1 MIRLDEMIKKLYESY
16 YVYATLKKGVLF
28 IMIKQ
33 NVLDVL
39 NLCKSYGNHLVLDD
53 ISFSIR
59 ENEIVGFI
67 GPNGAGKSTLMKC
80 LCGLIH
86 MDSGN
91 VTICG
96 HDIQSQREKAL
107 SHQASLIES
116 PGLFFNM
123 TGYENLEI
131 FASLKNVSKDKL
143 QQMADYTR
151 IGDYLKKPVSSYS
164 LGMKQR
170 LALSIALL
178 SSPQFL
184 MLDEPM
190 NGLDPSGVFELRK
203 ELRKM
208 VDEQGMSL
216 LISSH
221 QLNEIE
227 KIADRIIYIE
237 NGKIKEV
244 EKQEQTITYQI
255 RVNKIITDHQFRKL
269 SDFLYEFSIQNPN
282 ELSVYL
288 RKLEREGVQLLDITN
303 TSDDL
308 ENMYTRIYG
317 E

>member
-1 MIRLDEMIKKLYESY
+1 
-16 YVYATLKKGVLF
+16 
-28 IMIKQ
+28 MIKQ

-96 HDIQSQREKAL
+96 HNIQSQREKAL

-151 IGDYLKKPVSSYS
+151 IGDYLKKPVSNYS

-208 VDEQGMSL
+208 VDEYGMSL

>member
-1 MIRLDEMIKKLYESY
+1 
-16 YVYATLKKGVLF
+16 
-28 IMIKQ
+28 MIKQ

-170 LALSIALL
+170 LALSTALL

-208 VDEQGMSL
+208 VDEYGMSL

>member
-1 MIRLDEMIKKLYESY
+1 
-16 YVYATLKKGVLF
+16 
-28 IMIKQ
+28 MIKQ

-170 LALSIALL
+170 LVLSIALL

-208 VDEQGMSL
+208 VDEYGMSL

>member
-1 MIRLDEMIKKLYESY
+1 
-16 YVYATLKKGVLF
+16 
-28 IMIKQ
+28 MIKQ

-208 VDEQGMSL
+208 VDEYGMSL

-221 QLNEIE
+221 QLNVIE

>member
-1 MIRLDEMIKKLYESY
+1 
-16 YVYATLKKGVLF
+16 
-28 IMIKQ
+28 MIKQ

-39 NLCKSYGNHLVLDD
+39 NLCKSYGNHLVLND

-96 HDIQSQREKAL
+96 HDIQSQREKDL

-208 VDEQGMSL
+208 VDEYGMSL

>member
-1 MIRLDEMIKKLYESY
+1 
-16 YVYATLKKGVLF
+16 
-28 IMIKQ
+28 MIKQ

-96 HDIQSQREKAL
+96 HNIQSQREKAL

-151 IGDYLKKPVSSYS
+151 IGDYLKKPVSNYS

-208 VDEQGMSL
+208 VDEYGMSL

-255 RVNKIITDHQFRKL
+255 RVNKIITDRRFRKL
-269 SDFLYEFSIQNPN
+269 SDFLYEFSIQNQN

-288 RKLEREGVQLLDITN
+288 RKFEREDVQLLDITN

>member
-1 MIRLDEMIKKLYESY
+1 
-16 YVYATLKKGVLF
+16 
-28 IMIKQ
+28 MIKQ

-80 LCGLIH
+80 LCGLTH

-208 VDEQGMSL
+208 VDEYGMSL

>member
-1 MIRLDEMIKKLYESY
+1 
-16 YVYATLKKGVLF
+16 
-28 IMIKQ
+28 MIKQ

-208 VDEQGMSL
+208 VDEYGMSL

-269 SDFLYEFSIQNPN
+269 LDFLYEFSIENPN

>member
-1 MIRLDEMIKKLYESY
+1 
-16 YVYATLKKGVLF
+16 
-28 IMIKQ
+28 MIKQ

-39 NLCKSYGNHLVLDD
+39 NLCKSYGNHLVLND

-143 QQMADYTR
+143 QQMVDYTR

>member
-1 MIRLDEMIKKLYESY
+1 MIKKLYESY

-143 QQMADYTR
+143 QQMADCTR

>member
-1 MIRLDEMIKKLYESY
+1 
-16 YVYATLKKGVLF
+16 
-28 IMIKQ
+28 MIKQ

-107 SHQASLIES
+107 SYQASLIES

-255 RVNKIITDHQFRKL
+255 RVNKIITDYQFRKL

>member
-1 MIRLDEMIKKLYESY
+1 MIKKLYESY

-208 VDEQGMSL
+208 VDEYGMSL

-288 RKLEREGVQLLDITN
+288 RKLEREDVQLLDITN

>member
-1 MIRLDEMIKKLYESY
+1 
-16 YVYATLKKGVLF
+16 
-28 IMIKQ
+28 MIKQ

-131 FASLKNVSKDKL
+131 FASLKHVSKDKL

-208 VDEQGMSL
+208 VDEYGMSL

-269 SDFLYEFSIQNPN
+269 SDFLYEFSVQNPN

-288 RKLEREGVQLLDITN
+288 RKLEREDVQLLDITN

>member
-1 MIRLDEMIKKLYESY
+1 
-16 YVYATLKKGVLF
+16 
-28 IMIKQ
+28 MIKQ

-244 EKQEQTITYQI
+244 EKQEQTIAYQI

-269 SDFLYEFSIQNPN
+269 SDFLYEFSIQNQN

>member
-1 MIRLDEMIKKLYESY
+1 
-16 YVYATLKKGVLF
+16 
-28 IMIKQ
+28 MIKQ

-237 NGKIKEV
+237 NGIIKEV

-269 SDFLYEFSIQNPN
+269 SDFLYEFSIQNQN

-303 TSDDL
+303 TNDDL

>member
-1 MIRLDEMIKKLYESY
+1 
-16 YVYATLKKGVLF
+16 
-28 IMIKQ
+28 MIKQ

-151 IGDYLKKPVSSYS
+151 IGDYLKKSVSSYS

-208 VDEQGMSL
+208 VDEYGMSL

-255 RVNKIITDHQFRKL
+255 KVNKIITDHQFRKL

-282 ELSVYL
+282 KLSVYL

>member
-1 MIRLDEMIKKLYESY
+1 
-16 YVYATLKKGVLF
+16 
-28 IMIKQ
+28 MIKQ

-164 LGMKQR
+164 LSMKQR

-208 VDEQGMSL
+208 VDEYGMSL

-255 RVNKIITDHQFRKL
+255 RVNKIITDQQFRKL

-282 ELSVYL
+282 KLSVYL

>member
-1 MIRLDEMIKKLYESY
+1 
-16 YVYATLKKGVLF
+16 
-28 IMIKQ
+28 MIKQ

-269 SDFLYEFSIQNPN
+269 SDFLYEFSIQNSN

>member
-1 MIRLDEMIKKLYESY
+1 
-16 YVYATLKKGVLF
+16 
-28 IMIKQ
+28 MIKQ

-107 SHQASLIES
+107 SHQACLIES

-208 VDEQGMSL
+208 VDEYGMSL

-269 SDFLYEFSIQNPN
+269 SDFLYEFSIQNSN

-308 ENMYTRIYG
+308 ENMYTKIYG

>member
-1 MIRLDEMIKKLYESY
+1 
-16 YVYATLKKGVLF
+16 
-28 IMIKQ
+28 MIKQ

-208 VDEQGMSL
+208 VDEYGMSL

-255 RVNKIITDHQFRKL
+255 RVNKIITDQRFRKL

>member
-1 MIRLDEMIKKLYESY
+1 
-16 YVYATLKKGVLF
+16 
-28 IMIKQ
+28 MIKQ

-255 RVNKIITDHQFRKL
+255 RVNKIITDYRFRKL
-269 SDFLYEFSIQNPN
+269 SDFLYEFSIQNQN

>member
-1 MIRLDEMIKKLYESY
+1 
-16 YVYATLKKGVLF
+16 
-28 IMIKQ
+28 MIKQ

-131 FASLKNVSKDKL
+131 FSSLKNVSKDKL

-208 VDEQGMSL
+208 VDEYGMSL

-221 QLNEIE
+221 QLNGIE

>member
-1 MIRLDEMIKKLYESY
+1 
-16 YVYATLKKGVLF
+16 
-28 IMIKQ
+28 MIKQ

-208 VDEQGMSL
+208 VDEYGMSL

-237 NGKIKEV
+237 NCKIKEV

>member
-1 MIRLDEMIKKLYESY
+1 
-16 YVYATLKKGVLF
+16 
-28 IMIKQ
+28 MIKQ

-208 VDEQGMSL
+208 VDEYGMSL

-282 ELSVYL
+282 KLSVYL
-288 RKLEREGVQLLDITN
+288 RKLEREGIQLLDITN

>member
-1 MIRLDEMIKKLYESY
+1 
-16 YVYATLKKGVLF
+16 
-28 IMIKQ
+28 MIKQ

-107 SHQASLIES
+107 SHQARLIES

-208 VDEQGMSL
+208 VDEYGMSL

>member
-1 MIRLDEMIKKLYESY
+1 
-16 YVYATLKKGVLF
+16 
-28 IMIKQ
+28 MIKQ

-143 QQMADYTR
+143 RQMADYTR

-255 RVNKIITDHQFRKL
+255 RVNKLITDHQFRKL
-269 SDFLYEFSIQNPN
+269 SDFLYEFSIQNQN

>member
-1 MIRLDEMIKKLYESY
+1 
-16 YVYATLKKGVLF
+16 
-28 IMIKQ
+28 MIKQ

-208 VDEQGMSL
+208 VDEYGMSL
-216 LISSH
+216 LISSY

>member
-1 MIRLDEMIKKLYESY
+1 MIKKSNFNKNNTCNNFCCTKIENFS
-16 YVYATLKKGVLF
+16 VTLGNNQILK
-28 IMIKQ
+28 
-33 NVLDVL
+33 DV
-39 NLCKSYGNHLVLDD
+39 NLHIHCGELT
-53 ISFSIR
+53 SI
-59 ENEIVGFI
+59 I

-208 VDEQGMSL
+208 VDEYGMSL

-221 QLNEIE
+221 QLNEGLTS
-227 KIADRIIYIE
+227 
-237 NGKIKEV
+237 NLV
-244 EKQEQTITYQI
+244 T
-255 RVNKIITDHQFRKL
+255 
-269 SDFLYEFSIQNPN
+269 
-282 ELSVYL
+282 
-288 RKLEREGVQLLDITN
+288 LL
-303 TSDDL
+303 
-308 ENMYTRIYG
+308 
-317 E
+317 

>member
-1 MIRLDEMIKKLYESY
+1 
-16 YVYATLKKGVLF
+16 
-28 IMIKQ
+28 MIKQ

-131 FASLKNVSKDKL
+131 FASLKNVSQDKL

-255 RVNKIITDHQFRKL
+255 WVNKIITDHQFRKL
-269 SDFLYEFSIQNPN
+269 SDFLYEFSIQNQN

-288 RKLEREGVQLLDITN
+288 RKLEREDVQLLDITN

>member
-1 MIRLDEMIKKLYESY
+1 
-16 YVYATLKKGVLF
+16 
-28 IMIKQ
+28 MIKQ

-107 SHQASLIES
+107 SHQASLIEN

-131 FASLKNVSKDKL
+131 FASLKHVSKDKL

>member
-1 MIRLDEMIKKLYESY
+1 
-16 YVYATLKKGVLF
+16 
-28 IMIKQ
+28 MIKQ

-143 QQMADYTR
+143 QKMADYTQ

-255 RVNKIITDHQFRKL
+255 RVNKIITDHQFRKI

-288 RKLEREGVQLLDITN
+288 RKLEREDVQLLDITN

>member
-1 MIRLDEMIKKLYESY
+1 
-16 YVYATLKKGVLF
+16 
-28 IMIKQ
+28 MIKQ

-208 VDEQGMSL
+208 VDEYGMSL

-255 RVNKIITDHQFRKL
+255 RVNKIITDRQFRKL

>member
-1 MIRLDEMIKKLYESY
+1 
-16 YVYATLKKGVLF
+16 
-28 IMIKQ
+28 MIKQ

-151 IGDYLKKPVSSYS
+151 IADYLKKPVSSYS

-255 RVNKIITDHQFRKL
+255 RVNKI
-269 SDFLYEFSIQNPN
+269 
-282 ELSVYL
+282 
-288 RKLEREGVQLLDITN
+288 
-303 TSDDL
+303 
-308 ENMYTRIYG
+308 M
-317 E
+317 

>member
-1 MIRLDEMIKKLYESY
+1 
-16 YVYATLKKGVLF
+16 
-28 IMIKQ
+28 MIKQ

-208 VDEQGMSL
+208 VDEYGMSL

-255 RVNKIITDHQFRKL
+255 RVNKIITDHWFRKL

>member
-1 MIRLDEMIKKLYESY
+1 
-16 YVYATLKKGVLF
+16 
-28 IMIKQ
+28 MIKQ

-151 IGDYLKKPVSSYS
+151 IGDYLKKPVSSYF

-244 EKQEQTITYQI
+244 EKQEQTITYQT

-269 SDFLYEFSIQNPN
+269 SDFLYEFSIQNQN

-288 RKLEREGVQLLDITN
+288 CKLEREGVQLLDITN

>member
-1 MIRLDEMIKKLYESY
+1 
-16 YVYATLKKGVLF
+16 
-28 IMIKQ
+28 MIKQ

-208 VDEQGMSL
+208 VDEYGMSL

-269 SDFLYEFSIQNPN
+269 SDLLYEFSIQSPN